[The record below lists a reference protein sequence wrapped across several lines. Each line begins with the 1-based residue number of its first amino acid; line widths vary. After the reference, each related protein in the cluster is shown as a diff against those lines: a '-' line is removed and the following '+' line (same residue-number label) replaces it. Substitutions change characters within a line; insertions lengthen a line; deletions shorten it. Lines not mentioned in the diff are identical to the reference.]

1 MWGCRSM
8 GMTCL
13 CLHVVSTTCFCACVC
28 VGGLIVKLESK
39 WGA

>member
-13 CLHVVSTTCFCACVC
+13 CLHVVSTTCFCVC
-28 VGGLIVKLESK
+28 VWGLIVKLESK